1 VLALVCLPL
10 LAWAQHSAQDLQLAA
25 AAVDCRQLAAMPHAP
40 ISVETCEAQKAAFG
54 RLGAAMDTSGGE
66 RPGDAAMSCEQ
77 IIAELQSSDFSGV
90 SAETAAESAAAGEEL
105 RDAFAS
111 NQARAVS
118 LAARQGVDR
127 GRFGGTQCGARRR
140 GHEARS

>member
-1 VLALVCLPL
+1 
-10 LAWAQHSAQDLQLAA
+10 
-25 AAVDCRQLAAMPHAP
+25 
-40 ISVETCEAQKAAFG
+40 
-54 RLGAAMDTSGGE
+54 
-66 RPGDAAMSCEQ
+66 MSCEQ